1 MLQRGGKRERS
12 VAVIEGK
19 VKEGGWE
26 RVHVGEG
33 IRSEVGEERRPWTV
47 GLSEEGGDHE
57 R

>member
-33 IRSEVGEERRPWTV
+33 IRSEVGEERTV